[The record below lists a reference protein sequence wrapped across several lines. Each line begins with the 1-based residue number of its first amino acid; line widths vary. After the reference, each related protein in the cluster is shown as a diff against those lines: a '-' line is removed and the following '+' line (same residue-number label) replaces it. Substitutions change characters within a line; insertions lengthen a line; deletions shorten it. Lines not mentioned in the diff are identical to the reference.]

1 MRSKGVFWGVLLIAL
16 GALFV
21 LRNFGIFYFNWYDL
35 KHLWP
40 VILVILGISL
50 LPIKGVVR
58 IILSFTVVIA
68 AMFYLSNRPASY
80 YENDN
85 NWSWIPDWHWN
96 DDNYNYQDDEYSE
109 YDDEEWADQLLYE
122 DYDGQVENAV
132 LDLDAAA
139 GKFTLEITEDYLIK
153 FERKGNFGKYYLNAD
168 NVGSA
173 VVLKLAMESDR
184 IRSSK
189 FRNDALISLN
199 PEPVWDIN
207 MDAGAAEIDFDLSLF
222 KVDRIDINGGA
233 SSIWLKL
240 GDKMEKT
247 DLEIDTG
254 ASSIVIEVPEGVG
267 CEVKTTTVLSSK
279 ELDGFDKIENGFY
292 QTSNFDNSDK
302 KIFINIDAAVASLE
316 VKRY

>member
-1 MRSKGVFWGVLLIAL
+1 MRSKGVFWGVVLITL

-21 LRNFGIFYFNWYDL
+21 LRNFGVFNFSWYDL

-58 IILSFTVVIA
+58 IILSFIVVVA
-68 AMFYLSNRPASY
+68 AMIYLSNRPAHNY
-80 YENDN
+80 DN
-85 NWSWIPDWHWN
+85 SWSLIPDWHWN
-96 DDNYNYQDDEYSE
+96 DDNYSYQDDEYSE
-109 YDDEEWADQLLYE
+109 YDDERWTDQLLYE
-122 DYDGQVENAV
+122 DYDGQIENAV

-139 GKFTLEITEDYLIK
+139 GKFTLSITDDYLIK
-153 FERKGNFGKYYLNAD
+153 FEREGNFGTYYLDAD

-189 FRNDALISLN
+189 FRNEALISLN
-199 PEPVWDIN
+199 TEPVWDIN

-240 GDKMEKT
+240 GDKMDKT

-254 ASSIVIEVPEGVG
+254 ASSIKIEVPESVG
-267 CEVKTTTVLSSK
+267 CEVRTTTVLSSK
-279 ELDGFDKIENGFY
+279 ELDDFDKIRKGFY
-292 QTSNFDNSDK
+292 QTPDFENSDK
-302 KIFINIDAAVASLE
+302 KIYISIDAAVASLE

>member
-1 MRSKGVFWGVLLIAL
+1 MKSKGVFWGVVLIAL

-21 LRNFGIFYFNWYDL
+21 LRNFGIFYFSWYDL

-40 VILVILGISL
+40 IILVILGISL

-58 IILSFTVVIA
+58 IILSFIVVII
-68 AMFYLSNRPASY
+68 AMVYLSTRPDSY
-80 YENDN
+80 YEDRD
-85 NWSWIPDWHWN
+85 NWSWIPRWHWN
-96 DDNYNYQDDEYSE
+96 DDNYNYKDEEYSE
-109 YDDEEWADQLLYE
+109 YGDEQWTDQLLYE
-122 DYDGQVENAV
+122 DYDGDIENAV

-139 GKFTLEITEDYLIK
+139 GEFTLSTTDEYLIK
-153 FERKGNFGKYYLNAD
+153 FEREGNFGKYYLNAD

-184 IRSSK
+184 IRSSN
-189 FRNDALISLN
+189 FRNEALISLN

-207 MDAGAAEIDFDLSLF
+207 MDAGAAEIDFDLSPF
-222 KVDRIDINGGA
+222 KVDRIDIDGGA

-254 ASSIVIEVPEGVG
+254 ASAIVIEVPEGVG
-267 CEVKTTTVLSSK
+267 CEVETTTVLSSK
-279 ELDGFDKIENGFY
+279 ELDGFDKIRRGLH
-292 QTSNFDNSDK
+292 QTPNFENSDK

-316 VKRY
+316 VRRY

>member
-1 MRSKGVFWGVLLIAL
+1 MRSKGVFWGVVLITI

-21 LRNFGIFYFNWYDL
+21 LRNFGVFHFSWYDL

-58 IILSFTVVIA
+58 IILSFIVVIA
-68 AMFYLSNRPASY
+68 AMIYLTNRPAHNY
-80 YENDN
+80 DN
-85 NWSWIPDWHWN
+85 SWSWVPDWHWN

-109 YDDEEWADQLLYE
+109 YDDKSWTDQLLYE

-139 GKFTLEITEDYLIK
+139 GKFTLSITDDYLIK
-153 FERKGNFGKYYLNAD
+153 FEREGNFGKYYLNAD

-189 FRNDALISLN
+189 FRNEALISLN
-199 PEPVWDIN
+199 PGPVWDIN
-207 MDAGAAEIDFDLSLF
+207 MDAGAAEIDFDMSLF

-240 GDKMEKT
+240 GDKMDKT

-279 ELDGFDKIENGFY
+279 DLDDFDKIRKGLY
-292 QTSNFDNSDK
+292 QTPDFENSDK
-302 KIFINIDAAVASLE
+302 KIYISIDAAVASLE
-316 VKRY
+316 VKIY